1 VSADGGKN
9 LDASA
14 PTLIPPAF
22 REDLLAA
29 ARAARANA
37 YARYSDYRVGAAV
50 LAEDGRIFGGCNVEN
65 AMYGATVCAERVAI
79 WTAIAAGAK
88 RIQAIAVITSG
99 MGSPCGFC
107 RQVLSEFAGPDT
119 PVFLAGPASVE
130 DGGSAPRSF
139 SLESLLPFAWGR
151 SDLESGQG
159 RDETSD
165 GGGTPPVD

>member
-1 VSADGGKN
+1 MSADGGKD
-9 LDASA
+9 LPASD
-14 PTLIPPAF
+14 PTLISPAL

-50 LAEDGRIFGGCNVEN
+50 LTEDGRIFGGCNVEN

-79 WTAIAAGAK
+79 WTAIAAGAT

-99 MGSPCGFC
+99 VGSPCGFC

-119 PVFLAGPASVE
+119 LVFLAGPEEAQA
-130 DGGSAPRSF
+130 GGDATRSIP
-139 SLESLLPFAWGR
+139 LASLLPFAWGR
-151 SDLESGQG
+151 ADLESGQG
-159 RDETSD
+159 RGD
-165 GGGTPPVD
+165 